1 MTQLRGGNVRETIT
15 FMPAERSARFEI
27 LPTWR
32 NLNDMLL
39 ELVDHVPDDR
49 MEWSPRPGLWTFRH
63 IFQHLCEAREQ
74 WMNRAI
80 NDGDTDIDIYANV
93 HTRDEIKSA
102 FRETWRRIERVFAD
116 QARLDATYQD
126 RYWAEAPLRNGH
138 WVAFHLLEHDIHH
151 RADMLLY
158 LALLG
163 IETPQ
168 VWTP

>member
-1 MTQLRGGNVRETIT
+1 MTTES
-15 FMPAERSARFEI
+15 SARLDI
-27 LPTWR
+27 VPIWR
-32 NLNDMLL
+32 NLNGMLI
-39 ELVDHVPDDR
+39 ELVDFVPDER
-49 MEWSPRPGLWTFRH
+49 MEWSPKAELWTFHH

-80 NDGDTDIDIYANV
+80 NDGEPDIDVYKNV
-93 HTRDEIKSA
+93 HTKDELTDA
-102 FRETWRRIERVFAD
+102 FRRTSQRIALVLTD
-116 QARLDATYQD
+116 QARLDATYKD
-126 RYWAEAPLRNGH
+126 RYWAGAPLRSGH

-151 RADMLLY
+151 RADLLLY

>member
-1 MTQLRGGNVRETIT
+1 MS
-15 FMPAERSARFEI
+15 AEHSARLDI
-27 LPTWR
+27 LPSWS
-32 NLNDMLL
+32 NLNGMLI

-49 MEWSPRPGLWTFRH
+49 MQWSPTPELWSFHH
-63 IFQHLCEAREQ
+63 IFLHVSEAREQ

-80 NDGDTDIDIYANV
+80 DDGETDIDIYENV
-93 HTRDEIKSA
+93 HSRDDIKTA
-102 FRETWRRIERVFAD
+102 FRRTWERIERTFTD
-116 QARLDATYQD
+116 QARLDATYRD
-126 RYWAEAPLRNGH
+126 RYWADAPLRSGH

-151 RADMLLY
+151 RADVLLY

>member
-1 MTQLRGGNVRETIT
+1 MSDD
-15 FMPAERSARFEI
+15 ASARLDI
-27 LPTWR
+27 VPTWR
-32 NLNDMLL
+32 NLNGMLI
-39 ELVDHVPDDR
+39 ELLDLVPEER
-49 MEWSPRPGLWTFRH
+49 MEWSPRPELWSFRH
-63 IFQHLCEAREQ
+63 LFQHICEAREQ

-80 NDGDTDIDIYANV
+80 ADGAADIDVYANV
-93 HTRDEIKSA
+93 HTRGQLRDALEQ
-102 FRETWRRIERVFAD
+102 TWTRIERVFTD
-116 QARLDATYQD
+116 QVRLDATYKD
-126 RYWAEAPLRNGH
+126 RYWAEAPPRSGH

>member
-1 MTQLRGGNVRETIT
+1 MH
-15 FMPAERSARFEI
+15 AESTARLDI
-27 LPTWR
+27 LPIWR
-32 NLNDMLL
+32 NLNDMLI
-39 ELVDHVPDDR
+39 ELVDFVPDDR
-49 MEWSPRPGLWTFRH
+49 MQWSPRPELWTFH
-63 IFQHLCEAREQ
+63 HVFQHLCEAREQ

-80 NDGDTDIDIYANV
+80 ADGETDIDVYQNV
-93 HTRDEIKSA
+93 HSKDEIKAA
-102 FRETWRRIERVFAD
+102 FRRTWERIERVFTD
-116 QARLDATYQD
+116 QARLDATYRD
-126 RYWAEAPLRNGH
+126 RYWAAAPLRNGH

>member
-1 MTQLRGGNVRETIT
+1 
-15 FMPAERSARFEI
+15 MPPQSARFDF
-27 LPTWR
+27 LQTWAQ
-32 NLNDMLL
+32 LNQMLVD
-39 ELVDHVPDDR
+39 LVDHVPVDR
-49 MEWSPRPGLWTFRH
+49 LDWSPREDLWSFRH
-63 IFQHLCEAREQ
+63 IFQHVAEAREQ

-80 NDGDTDIDIYANV
+80 NDGEDDIDVYKNV
-93 HTRDEIKSA
+93 HSGEEIKA
-102 FRETWRRIERVFAD
+102 ALAGTWRRIERVFSD
-116 QARLDATYQD
+116 QALLDATYRD
-126 RYWAEAPLRNGH
+126 RYWAAAPLRNGH